1 MISLLVD
8 VIASSLES
16 RSLDIPV
23 RFRELQFCA
32 LTVKGGASTAP
43 RTVEQSSADNYLVKM
58 ESGRCHGLRK
68 IVIRNI

>member
-16 RSLDIPV
+16 RLLDIPV

-43 RTVEQSSADNYLVKM
+43 GTVEQSSADNYLV
-58 ESGRCHGLRK
+58 
-68 IVIRNI
+68 